1 MALALNIWGTL
12 NDFWSAYFMEDQS
25 TSSQAG
31 WQPRHAYFLAAI
43 CLILGLT
50 LGYLVRGS
58 ASSPAPVAAMPA
70 DNTGG
75 APRAMPSLDQM
86 KHMAEKK
93 AEPLLAKLQQNPKDI
108 PTLIQ
113 VGDIYR
119 STHQF
124 KDAADYYGKALELDP
139 KNVTIRTEMAS
150 CLYYSGDID
159 GALGQLQQSLVT
171 DPANANSL
179 FNIGMIKWREKKDS
193 KGALSAWEQ
202 LLKSNPKLAADKK
215 SQVEKLIAQV
225 KQQGVIK
232 N

>member
-1 MALALNIWGTL
+1 
-12 NDFWSAYFMEDQS
+12 
-25 TSSQAG
+25 
-31 WQPRHAYFLAAI
+31 
-43 CLILGLT
+43 
-50 LGYLVRGS
+50 
-58 ASSPAPVAAMPA
+58 
-70 DNTGG
+70 
-75 APRAMPSLDQM
+75 MPSLDQM

>member
-1 MALALNIWGTL
+1 
-12 NDFWSAYFMEDQS
+12 MEDQS
-25 TSSQAG
+25 TSQQAG
-31 WQPRHAYFLAAI
+31 WQPRHAYLLAAI
-43 CLILGLT
+43 CLVLGLA
-50 LGYLVRGS
+50 LGYFSRGS
-58 ASSPAPVAAMPA
+58 ASSPALTATPAENAAR
-70 DNTGG
+70 DQG
-75 APRAMPSLDQM
+75 AMPSMEQM

-108 PTLIQ
+108 PTLVQ

-124 KDAADYYGKALELDP
+124 KDAADYYDKALEVDP
-139 KNVTIRTEMAS
+139 KNVTLRTEMAS

-159 GALGQLQQSLVT
+159 GSLRQLQQVLTT

-179 FNIGMIKWREKKDS
+179 FNLGMIKWREKKDS
-193 KGALSAWEQ
+193 QGALSAWEH
-202 LLKSNPKLAADKK
+202 LLKANPKLAPDKK

-225 KQQGVIK
+225 KQQNAIK